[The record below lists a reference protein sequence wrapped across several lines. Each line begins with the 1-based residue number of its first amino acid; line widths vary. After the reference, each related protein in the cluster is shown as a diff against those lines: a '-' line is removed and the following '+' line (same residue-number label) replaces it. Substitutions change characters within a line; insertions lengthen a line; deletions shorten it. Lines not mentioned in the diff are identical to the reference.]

1 MNWLKERTASFGI
14 VVFEALI
21 IVLLPQVVCMIP
33 NTKCSM
39 SEPLPFLHQHY
50 EPGDFI
56 AVGILSKIYIFYTV
70 MDFNEAPSS
79 NLFDEIL

>member
-1 MNWLKERTASFGI
+1 MI

-21 IVLLPQVVCMIP
+21 IVLLPNVLCMIP
-33 NTKCSM
+33 NTKCIM

-50 EPGDFI
+50 EPGDFVI
-56 AVGILSKIYIFYTV
+56 AGILSTIYMFYSV
-70 MDFNEAPSS
+70 MDFSEAPSS